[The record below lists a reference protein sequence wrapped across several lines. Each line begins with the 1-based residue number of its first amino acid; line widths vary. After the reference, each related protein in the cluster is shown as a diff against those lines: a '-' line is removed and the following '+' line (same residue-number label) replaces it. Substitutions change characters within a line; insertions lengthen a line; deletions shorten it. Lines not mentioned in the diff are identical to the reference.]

1 MDICAYGSEVANFTL
16 AASGFLKNNAMPNVL
31 KLDPQPTNHCF
42 GCGAANPAGMKLP
55 FELDLDTRRT
65 RGSFVLGPNY
75 GGGAGFAH
83 GGIIAVVLDEAMGKL
98 SKLTDERAVTAE
110 MSISYRKPVPVDKPI
125 VVEGW
130 QEQVD
135 GRNRF
140 RVAEIR
146 DQEGNLLAVGK
157 GRFVVV
163 DPKHFAGVHPRQ
175 N

>member
-1 MDICAYGSEVANFTL
+1 MGRT
-16 AASGFLKNNAMPNVL
+16 L
-31 KLDPQPTNHCF
+31 KLDPNPANRCF

-55 FELDLDTRRT
+55 FELDLDDRRT
-65 RGSFVLGPNY
+65 RGRFALGTDY
-75 GGGAGFAH
+75 AGGGGFAH

-110 MSISYRKPVPVDKPI
+110 MSIAYRKPVPVDQEI
-125 VVEGW
+125 IVEGW
-130 QEQVD
+130 QEEVQ

-146 DQEGNLLAVGK
+146 DVLGNVLARGK

-163 DPKHFAGVHPRQ
+163 GETHFASATSGNQVS
-175 N
+175 